1 MSRNSRHKASISI
14 VKSLKVKTGLLAVLP
29 QLKGRDFTVDDLTEA
44 YRNDPGC
51 LHQSK
56 KAARQFVYRNMLRL
70 IDSGDLTR
78 VVVDGGWPHYRLTPQ
93 FFARSKSVIAIS
105 SSSPLVKE
113 EAQAAAKVESAKPD
127 PRQSLRERL
136 NRHKLEML
144 TAMGETEE
152 YDAICQEIPELRD
165 QVQVLYNSSR
175 DKCSK
180 LLGKVKALESLL
192 ARETGFAQ

>member
-1 MSRNSRHKASISI
+1 MSRNSRHRASISI
-14 VKSLKVKTGLLAVLP
+14 VKSLKVKTGLLIVLP
-29 QLKGRDFTVDDLTEA
+29 QMKGRDFTVDDLTEA

-56 KAARQFVYRNMLRL
+56 KAARQFVYRTMLRL

-93 FFARSKSVIAIS
+93 FFGRSHSSSAIS
-105 SSSPLVKE
+105 PSAPLAKTEAPAIPEVKV
-113 EAQAAAKVESAKPD
+113 ALPD

-136 NRHKLEML
+136 NHHKLEML

-152 YDAICQEIPELRD
+152 YDAICKEIPELRD

-192 ARETGFAQ
+192 ARETGFTQ

>member
-14 VKSLKVKTGLLAVLP
+14 VKSLKVKTGLLIVLP
-29 QLKGRDFTVDDLTEA
+29 QMKGRDFTVDDLTEA

-56 KAARQFVYRNMLRL
+56 KAARQFVYRTMLRL

-78 VVVDGGWPHYRLTPQ
+78 VVVDGGWPQYRLTPQ
-93 FFARSKSVIAIS
+93 FFGRSQCSSAIS
-105 SSSPLVKE
+105 PSAPLANTEAPVIPEVKV
-113 EAQAAAKVESAKPD
+113 ALPD
-127 PRQSLRERL
+127 PRQSLQERL
-136 NRHKLEML
+136 NHHKLEML

-152 YDAICQEIPELRD
+152 YDAICKEIPELRNK
-165 QVQVLYNSSR
+165 VQVLYNASR
-175 DKCSK
+175 DRCSK

-192 ARETGFAQ
+192 ARETGFTQ

>member
-1 MSRNSRHKASISI
+1 M
-14 VKSLKVKTGLLAVLP
+14 KSLKVKTGLLAVLP

-44 YRNDPGC
+44 YRNDHGC

-78 VVVDGGWPHYRLTPQ
+78 VVVDGGWPQYRLTPQ

-113 EAQAAAKVESAKPD
+113 EAQAAVNVESVKPD

-136 NRHKLEML
+136 NHHKLEML

-152 YDAICQEIPELRD
+152 YDAICKEIPELRD